1 MIYLCCFF
9 SIQNFFHFVTEISL
23 EVTMFSEEVLSV
35 ISGGVPL
42 TLLTVF
48 DKKLQQSSCFVQG
61 WI

>member
-1 MIYLCCFF
+1 MLFLLDTKF
-9 SIQNFFHFVTEISL
+9 LHSVTEISL
-23 EVTMFSEEVLSV
+23 EVTMFSEEVLSF

-48 DKKLQQSSCFVQG
+48 DKKLQQSSCFFQG